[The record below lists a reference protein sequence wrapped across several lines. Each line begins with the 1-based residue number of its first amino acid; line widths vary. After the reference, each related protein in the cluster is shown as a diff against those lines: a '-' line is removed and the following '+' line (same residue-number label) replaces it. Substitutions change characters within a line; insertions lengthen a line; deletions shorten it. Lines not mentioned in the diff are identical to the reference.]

1 MSIMLNPTEESYN
14 QFISRVGEEFQGL
27 FTRLASPTL
36 SKQETITHLRDQIE
50 SSRRGNEKVKF
61 PWLRLVQFLPRLMAV
76 FLRLCYGAIRFKVKH
91 LPLDCVYFRSWLE
104 PRCVAGVELIDEHFR
119 RVPHEIGSSEN
130 VVIALHPY
138 DYSLLKNFDSLN
150 NEKKFIV
157 PVGLLSLFDVIKLM
171 VDYLANGLL
180 ISRRVNIFNGVD
192 VTDLINHSLLV
203 DYLQMRSFTA
213 FQEKYICMRL
223 LPYRPKAFIYV
234 YENQSWEKVCCFI
247 LKAQKIKLAGVQGSG
262 FSPVFLNFF
271 PTELDAKNSPAPDVI
286 YTVGDYFTKYLQE
299 NGCYKIPVK
308 TLFAARFPYQNNG
321 NRYKVFAPNKK
332 ILKKILYAFS
342 VHTYQYKE
350 IIIDLI
356 AVFANTDIHVDL
368 KFHPQFRHLNI
379 DGIDK
384 LPENFSQF
392 KECASQSFADT
403 YDFVLFNDNS
413 FGVES
418 MIVGV
423 KSFQYNRIGYFEDNR
438 LFYFDLWDANLDFSA
453 LLNLRDQLL
462 NGTYNKLYDIDL
474 LEHYINLMYKP
485 YIGNVS
491 ELLTFI
497 NSN

>member
-1 MSIMLNPTEESYN
+1 
-14 QFISRVGEEFQGL
+14 
-27 FTRLASPTL
+27 
-36 SKQETITHLRDQIE
+36 
-50 SSRRGNEKVKF
+50 
-61 PWLRLVQFLPRLMAV
+61 
-76 FLRLCYGAIRFKVKH
+76 
-91 LPLDCVYFRSWLE
+91 
-104 PRCVAGVELIDEHFR
+104 
-119 RVPHEIGSSEN
+119 
-130 VVIALHPY
+130 
-138 DYSLLKNFDSLN
+138 
-150 NEKKFIV
+150 
-157 PVGLLSLFDVIKLM
+157 
-171 VDYLANGLL
+171 
-180 ISRRVNIFNGVD
+180 
-192 VTDLINHSLLV
+192 
-203 DYLQMRSFTA
+203 
-213 FQEKYICMRL
+213 
-223 LPYRPKAFIYV
+223 
-234 YENQSWEKVCCFI
+234 
-247 LKAQKIKLAGVQGSG
+247 
-262 FSPVFLNFF
+262 
-271 PTELDAKNSPAPDVI
+271 
-286 YTVGDYFTKYLQE
+286 
-299 NGCYKIPVK
+299 
-308 TLFAARFPYQNNG
+308 
-321 NRYKVFAPNKK
+321 
-332 ILKKILYAFS
+332 